1 MKKNNLYKNFIF
13 LFFLLCSGANA
24 LGLEGN
30 FIQGGLV
37 FGKLEQEGK
46 VFFDD
51 KIIPVDEYG
60 NFLLGFKRKHKNQ
73 SIVKV
78 IYDSGKIL
86 TQKIN
91 ISKRSYKIQ
100 KIDNLDKNKVTPP
113 KSYYDRIK
121 REIAL
126 VKKSKKIF
134 SNFSYSEFN
143 FPSNPA
149 KNKYGS
155 TIFAS

>member
-13 LFFLLCSGANA
+13 LFFLLCSGVNA
-24 LGLEGN
+24 LDLEGN

-37 FGKLEQEGK
+37 FGKLEQDGK

-73 SIVKV
+73 SIIKV

-86 TQKIN
+86 TKKIN
-91 ISKRSYKIQ
+91 ISERNYKIQ
-100 KIDNLDKNKVTPP
+100 KINNLNKN
-113 KSYYDRIK
+113 
-121 REIAL
+121 
-126 VKKSKKIF
+126 
-134 SNFSYSEFN
+134 N
-143 FPSNPA
+143 
-149 KNKYGS
+149 
-155 TIFAS
+155 

>member
-37 FGKLEQEGK
+37 FGKLEQDGK

-60 NFLLGFKRKHKNQ
+60 NFLLGFKE
-73 SIVKV
+73 SI
-78 IYDSGKIL
+78 
-86 TQKIN
+86 KIN
-91 ISKRSYKIQ
+91 QLLKLFMTQEK
-100 KIDNLDKNKVTPP
+100 
-113 KSYYDRIK
+113 
-121 REIAL
+121 
-126 VKKSKKIF
+126 F
-134 SNFSYSEFN
+134 
-143 FPSNPA
+143 
-149 KNKYGS
+149 
-155 TIFAS
+155 